1 MENSRGI
8 TLDFYQT
15 LVRHRTG
22 KGRGAELMEYLAVEG
37 LPADPWE
44 HKVLYDVFDF
54 YGEAFRSD
62 FTAAEEEDFWVQLT
76 ERLFRRLHVGGKQM
90 PSPALHGEAVRALL
104 GPKSLVPYE
113 DVPPM
118 LKWLQ
123 RGGTRIGVV
132 SNWQRGL
139 SHFCRELGILDYFDF
154 VVVSAEVGFQKP
166 DIQMFEIAAERMG
179 LAPGQILHIGDH
191 PEQDVGAA
199 RACGYQTLH
208 LVREDSTEVPSPP
221 TIRSLEELRECWPR

>member
-1 MENSRGI
+1 MGKSRGI

-22 KGRGAELMEYLAVEG
+22 KGRGPEFMNYLAAEG
-37 LPADPWE
+37 LPSDPWE
-44 HKVLYDVFDF
+44 HKVLYDVFEL
-54 YGEAFRSD
+54 YGEEFRSD
-62 FTAAEEEDFWVQLT
+62 FTAVEEGAFWVRFT
-76 ERLFRRLHVGGKQM
+76 ERLFRRLHVGSEQM
-90 PSPALHGEAVRALL
+90 PSAALHAEAVRELL
-104 GPKSLVPYE
+104 GPSSLVPYA
-113 DVPPM
+113 DVPPTLERLRRSGM
-118 LKWLQ
+118 
-123 RGGTRIGVV
+123 RMGIV

-139 SHFCRELGILDYFDF
+139 SHFLRELRILDYVDF

-166 DIQMFEIAAERMG
+166 DVQMFEIAAERMG

-199 RACGYQTLH
+199 KACGYQTLH

-221 TIRSLEELRECWPR
+221 MIGSLSELPECW